1 MPSHMSL
8 MFREACK
15 VGKVSIKGAA
25 MKYEGIFNPSAQ
37 GCWDQQRLKG
47 QDERLIISY
56 RVDFQLV
63 AVSTGERLPCL
74 WAQSV
79 QSRKHERTDRSSKRH
94 RAAADRVQ
102 PKIRRQKQP

>member
-1 MPSHMSL
+1 M
-8 MFREACK
+8 
-15 VGKVSIKGAA
+15 GKVSIKGAV

-63 AVSTGERLPCL
+63 AVSGGERMPCP

-79 QSRKHERTDRSSKRH
+79 PSRKHEITGESSKLRDTAMK
-94 RAAADRVQ
+94 RPIISTFKRITQ
-102 PKIRRQKQP
+102 